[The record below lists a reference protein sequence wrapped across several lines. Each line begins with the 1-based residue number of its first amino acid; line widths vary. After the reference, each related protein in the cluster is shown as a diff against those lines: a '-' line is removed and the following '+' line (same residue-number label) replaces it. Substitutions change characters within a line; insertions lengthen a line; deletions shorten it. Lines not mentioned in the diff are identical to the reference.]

1 MRPSATAPRRLVRAG
16 SRAAVGMGAAAA
28 LGLAWGL
35 VEAEARVVRTHRLA
49 VLPAGADPVRVLH
62 LSDIHLLPRNRS
74 RMAWLRGLDA
84 LEPDLVV
91 NTGDNISAAASV
103 PLVLDAL
110 GPLLRR
116 PGVFVPGSN
125 DYYEPKP
132 ANPFRYLAGPSR
144 MDEDRARLPTEALFG
159 AFRAAG
165 WADLTNRGSVLSVP
179 TRAGTVLEVLAAGTD
194 DPHLGLDA
202 WGGFPAPAPAPAP
215 APGDAAASGPA
226 SAHDDGAARPGGD
239 GRFRLG
245 VTHAPYRR
253 VLDAMTVDGADL
265 LLAGHTHGGQVC
277 LPGFGALVTNCDLP
291 RAQASGVSTWTA
303 AGRTVPLEVS
313 AGLGTAPS
321 APVRFACRPEAVVL
335 ELLPRA

>member
-1 MRPSATAPRRLVRAG
+1 MSTVDLTRGRGRRLVRTGA
-16 SRAAVGMGAAAA
+16 RVAVGAGTTAA

-35 VEAEARVVRTHRLA
+35 AEAEARVVRTHTLA
-49 VLPAGADPVRVLH
+49 VLPAGARPMRVLH
-62 LSDIHLLPRNRS
+62 LSDIHLLPRHRAKL
-74 RMAWLRGLDA
+74 AWLRGLAD

-91 NTGDNISAAASV
+91 NTGDTISAAASV

-110 GPLLRR
+110 GPLLDM

-125 DYYEPKP
+125 DYYAPKP
-132 ANPFRYLAGPSR
+132 ANPLRYLRGPSR
-144 MDEDRARLPTEALFG
+144 MEAGRAELPHGELFG

-165 WADLTNRGSVLSVP
+165 WADLTNRGAVLELGSEGGVP
-179 TRAGTVLEVLAAGTD
+179 TRVAAAGTD

-202 WGGFPAPAPAPAP
+202 WPGFPEE
-215 APGDAAASGPA
+215 AAAPSGA
-226 SAHDDGAARPGGD
+226 AARPDD
-239 GRFRLG
+239 GVLRLG

-253 VLDAMTVDGADL
+253 VLDAMTADGADL

-277 LPGFGALVTNCDLP
+277 LPCFGAIVTNCDLP
-291 RAQASGVSTWTA
+291 RSQASGVSTWTA

-313 AGLGTAPS
+313 AGLGSAPS

-335 ELLPRA
+335 DLVPRV

>member
-1 MRPSATAPRRLVRAG
+1 MRPPAPRTRPLAAAG
-16 SRAAVGMGAAAA
+16 ARAAVGLGAAAG

-35 VEAEARVVRTHRLA
+35 AEAEARTVRTHRLA
-49 VLPAGADPVRVLH
+49 VLPAGAGPVRVLH
-62 LSDIHLLPRNRS
+62 LSDIHLLPRHRAK
-74 RMAWLRGLDA
+74 RAWLRGLDA

-91 NTGDNISAAASV
+91 NTGDNISAAAAV
-103 PLVLDAL
+103 PALLDAL
-110 GPLLRR
+110 GPLLER

-125 DYYEPKP
+125 DYYAPKP
-132 ANPFRYLAGPSR
+132 ANPFRYFAGPSR
-144 MDEDRARLPTEALFG
+144 MDGDRTRLPSESLFG

-165 WADLTNRGSVLSVP
+165 WADLTNRAQTLHVP
-179 TRAGTVLEVLAAGTD
+179 TRAGTALEVLAAGTD

-202 WGGFPAPAPAPAP
+202 WGGFP
-215 APGDAAASGPA
+215 GAA
-226 SAHDDGAARPGGD
+226 HDDDGAAGPHGD
-239 GRFRLG
+239 GRLRLG

-253 VLDAMTVDGADL
+253 VLDAMTADGADL

-277 LPGFGALVTNCDLP
+277 VPFLGALVTNCDLP
-291 RAQASGVSTWTA
+291 RRQASGVSTWSA

-335 ELLPRA
+335 ELVPRG

>member
-49 VLPAGADPVRVLH
+49 VLPAGADLVRVLH

-74 RMAWLRGLDA
+74 RMAWLRELDA

-132 ANPFRYLAGPSR
+132 ANPFRYFAGPSR

-202 WGGFPAPAPAPAP
+202 WGGFPAPGP

-226 SAHDDGAARPGGD
+226 SAHDDGAAGPGGD

-253 VLDAMTVDGADL
+253 VLDAMTADGADL

-291 RAQASGVSTWTA
+291 RAQASGVSTWNA